1 MPLLI
6 DAPEILSS
14 RTVLTLPAGKHLRN
28 PPPPIKL
35 TTLFGNYSFSAA
47 EETPGKVAI
56 EESLSMPEQRVQP
69 SQYRAFA
76 AFARAVDEAQSGE
89 LQVE

>member
-1 MPLLI
+1 MIPLKLEP
-6 DAPEILSS
+6 DRLFSPEPGQRALARALYATVKDLSKQQIGQI
-14 RTVLTLPAGKHLRN
+14 V
-28 PPPPIKL
+28 
-35 TTLFGNYSFSAA
+35 Y
-47 EETPGKVAI
+47 TPMVNEAGKVAI

>member
-1 MPLLI
+1 MFWCSGNVTTDSLVLRSQTF
-6 DAPEILSS
+6 AVVSS
-14 RTVLTLPAGKHLRN
+14 RQHALITFEEGKL
-28 PPPPIKL
+28 
-35 TTLFGNYSFSAA
+35 
-47 EETPGKVAI
+47 AI